1 VLTVCPRS
9 AISCR
14 SIRLIEQ
21 QQRSGCRPFI
31 AVGCAPADLHQA
43 VVRLDDRYS
52 HERRLWE
59 VRQRSD
65 LPKVRPHGAKR
76 TQLGETGPDVEDFIF
91 VYT

>member
-1 VLTVCPRS
+1 MTFKPR
-9 AISCR
+9 R
-14 SIRLIEQ
+14 RTTTT
-21 QQRSGCRPFI
+21 QRSQTFI

-65 LPKVRPHGAKR
+65 LPKVRLHGAKR